1 MRRELET
8 LEDLDAHLRSQGTLA
23 GCIVQAL
30 DLRGRGEALEHATV
44 QNALFLGCRLKHQ
57 VATSLVSRGATVFPR
72 LPQVPFDAYRSGL
85 YTPEEL
91 YRDLRAGYDET
102 LDSRVYAWTRRDR
115 SRYVD
120 AGVAQSLHDHFI
132 SDALIETVTDAGR
145 AVGVMG
151 GHHVQRGTDEF
162 LQAARLGRHLA
173 DAGHLVLTGG
183 GPGAMEAAN
192 LGAALVGADADL
204 SDACALL
211 GDVPGFRPDAAAWV
225 EIAFTTRHRWDCTRP
240 TIGVPTWHYGHEPP
254 NAFGSAIAKYFDN
267 ALREDMLLRVCRAGI
282 IYVPGRA
289 GTAQEI
295 FQTLTPNFYAEDPDD
310 VTPMVL
316 VGREYWGRLVPAWPL
331 VARLAEGRAMAGH
344 VHLVDTI
351 EEAVQILT

>member
-1 MRRELET
+1 MRQELESLT
-8 LEDLDAHLRSQGTLA
+8 DFDAHLRNTGSLA

-30 DLRGRGEALEHATV
+30 DLRGRGEAMEHATV
-44 QNALFLGCRLKHQ
+44 HNALFLGCRLKHR

-85 YTPEEL
+85 YSPEEL
-91 YRDLRAGYDET
+91 YVNLDAGYAQT
-102 LDSRVYAWTRRDR
+102 LDAEVYAWTQHDR
-115 SRYVD
+115 SRHVD

-132 SDALIETVTDAGR
+132 SDALLETVTDEGK

-162 LQAARLGRHLA
+162 LVAARLGRHLA
-173 DAGHLVLTGG
+173 QAGHLVLTGG

-192 LGAALVGADADL
+192 LGAALVGSEDDL
-204 SDACALL
+204 TDACALL
-211 GDVPGFRPDAAAWV
+211 GDVPSFQPDAAAWV
-225 EIAFTTRHRWDCTRP
+225 NAAFTVRRRWDCSHP

-254 NAFGSAIAKYFDN
+254 NAFGSGIAKYFDN
-267 ALREDMLLRVCRAGI
+267 ALREDLLLRVCRAGI
-282 IYVPGRA
+282 VYVPGRA

-295 FQTLTPNFYAEDPDD
+295 FQTLTPNFYADSPDD

-331 VARLAEGRAMAGH
+331 VARLAEGRAMADH

-351 EEAVQILT
+351 EEAVEILA